1 MCELGQYVGL
11 YSGPVPEL
19 DDISVNLDDG
29 VFTDRHAELDYWMK
43 MVAAGFATQKR
54 GIAKT
59 LNITEDEA
67 AKELAEINGE
77 LPPENDA
84 ELTLYGKTSQH
95 TAGNGKNTEESE
107 NV

>member
-1 MCELGQYVGL
+1 
-11 YSGPVPEL
+11 
-19 DDISVNLDDG
+19 
-29 VFTDRHAELDYWMK
+29 MK

-67 AKELAEINGE
+67 EKELAEINGE

-84 ELTLYGKTSQH
+84 ELSLYNRKRVED
-95 TAGNGKNTEESE
+95 EEKQKAD
-107 NV
+107 NA

>member
-1 MCELGQYVGL
+1 
-11 YSGPVPEL
+11 
-19 DDISVNLDDG
+19 
-29 VFTDRHAELDYWMK
+29 MK

-84 ELTLYGKTSQH
+84 ELALYHKRGV
-95 TAGNGKNTEESE
+95 AGNEEA
-107 NV
+107 NA